1 MKKALIAFLWM
12 ALPGHL
18 LLQPTAARAQVTAFT
33 YQGRLQTNGS
43 PATGLYDVSFTL
55 FTAATAGSL
64 AAGPVTNYA
73 TPVTNGL
80 FVTLV
85 DFGPGVFTGAAGWL
99 ELAVSPSGAGNFT
112 PLAPRQPVTPVPNAL
127 YANAAG
133 SVLGPVSTSQLTG
146 SIPAATLTGQLTLS
160 QLPAAVV
167 TNGESGVLIAGTFS
181 GSGAGL
187 TNVPAS
193 AIVSPPLGSV
203 LISAGGFTMGNT
215 LDADLTN
222 AAPVGVT
229 VSACYFDQ
237 NPVTFSVWQGVVF
250 WATNHGYSFVNP
262 GLGKAPNHPVQ
273 SVDWYDCVKWC
284 NARSERAGRAPVYYT
299 DPGLGAGTVFR
310 TGEVPVFANWS
321 ATGYRLPTEAEWEKA
336 ARGGLTGLRFPWG
349 NQINGILANYLGST
363 NTFAYDSG
371 PAGFNSVGGVGG
383 TAPATSPPGTFAA
396 NAYGLNDMA
405 GNVSQWCWDWYAVP
419 YAGGTDPRG
428 PAVGAAKVQRGGN
441 ANTNAA
447 VARTANRASAAASS
461 TNFAVGFRTVVTAIP

>member
-321 ATGYRLPTEAEWEKA
+321 ATGYRLPT
-336 ARGGLTGLRFPWG
+336 
-349 NQINGILANYLGST
+349 
-363 NTFAYDSG
+363 
-371 PAGFNSVGGVGG
+371 
-383 TAPATSPPGTFAA
+383 
-396 NAYGLNDMA
+396 
-405 GNVSQWCWDWYAVP
+405 
-419 YAGGTDPRG
+419 
-428 PAVGAAKVQRGGN
+428 
-441 ANTNAA
+441 
-447 VARTANRASAAASS
+447 
-461 TNFAVGFRTVVTAIP
+461 